1 MKTAIAFFGAIAL
14 CYRAVSLMND
24 ESTLI
29 ERIKKGDTEAFSKLT
44 SAYEKKALN
53 FAYRMLRDSADAEDA
68 TQEAFLRVFDKIH
81 TFYGN
86 SSFSTWFYTILNNIC
101 LDMLRKKSRQAE
113 TVSISQNSNDDEYYE
128 LQIQDT
134 AKGPYEQLQKKAA
147 QQLLESALTQLSNEH
162 RAVIVMRDINDFEYE
177 EIAKILNIS
186 LGTVKSRI
194 SRARLA
200 LRKILEENKE
210 LFL

>member
-1 MKTAIAFFGAIAL
+1 MI
-14 CYRAVSLMND
+14 D
-24 ESTLI
+24 ESTLV
-29 ERIKKGDTEAFSKLT
+29 EKIKKGDTEAFSKLA

-81 TFYGN
+81 TFHGN

-101 LDMLRKKSRQAE
+101 LDMLRKKNRQAE

-134 AKGPYEQLQKKAA
+134 AKGPYEQFQKKTA